1 MGQRMCNVSAQ
12 RSPLKD
18 SAQLF
23 SLESDH
29 IDILP
34 SRYQNFRLPAGK
46 RVVSINHSVYRNSL
60 GTVSHSYHLGN
71 ALYQGREIF
80 TSQVPR
86 RQHLNLSKNSNFRP
100 ALLTLFSTALFKFI
114 FHRILWAL
122 SICRQNKLFFNYIFH
137 HCICFNCTSIQ
148 LLDLVG

>member
-46 RVVSINHSVYRNSL
+46 RVVNINHSVYRNSL

-114 FHRILWAL
+114 FHRIL
-122 SICRQNKLFFNYIFH
+122 
-137 HCICFNCTSIQ
+137 
-148 LLDLVG
+148 